1 MPKLLVV
8 VVHLFQFNFLLKGNS
23 MIEYIPGLAG
33 VPVTQSAISSIDG
46 EKGILAYRGYC
57 IEDLVK
63 NASFEEVS
71 MLLRDGELPK
81 KNALENF
88 KNVLNQRYE
97 VKRNIRHMMWALPS
111 GGHPMDVLQTA
122 IAAMATFYPDA
133 GAKNPNSAFTQSAL
147 TKIIANMST
156 LVAAWA
162 RISTGYDPISPG
174 KNMSY
179 AENFLYMSFGEV
191 PEKDIVELFDAC
203 LILHAEHT
211 INASTFSA
219 MVTASTLAN
228 PFASIS
234 AAVGTLAGS
243 LHGGAN
249 EDVLN
254 MLDEIG
260 EAKNARTY
268 IENRLKNKQVIWGM
282 GHREYRTKDPRA
294 KILQGMI
301 ETYIKKHDVVL
312 SKRFETALEV
322 ERICEELLSSKG
334 VYPNVDFYSGILY
347 SEIFHVPKAHF
358 TPIFAMARSAGW
370 VAHWHEQVK
379 SNRIFRPTQVYIGSD
394 FRSYPNG

>member
-1 MPKLLVV
+1 
-8 VVHLFQFNFLLKGNS
+8 

-33 VPVTQSAISSIDG
+33 IPATESAISSIDG
-46 EKGILAYRGYC
+46 ENGILAYRGYS
-57 IEDLVK
+57 IKDLAQ
-63 NASFEEVS
+63 NASFEEVA
-71 MLLRDGELPK
+71 MLLRDGELPDANKLK
-81 KNALENF
+81 KF
-88 KNVLNQRYE
+88 QCVLHKRYE
-97 VKRNIRHMMWALPS
+97 VKRNIRQMMWALPAT
-111 GGHPMDVLQTA
+111 GHPMDVLQTA
-122 IAAMATFYPDA
+122 IAAMATFYPGA
-133 GAKNPNSAFTQSAL
+133 GAKDPNSAFTQSAL

-156 LVAAWA
+156 LVAMWA
-162 RISTGYDPISPG
+162 RISAGYDPIPPS

-179 AENFLYMSFGEV
+179 AKNFLYMSFGEE
-191 PEKDIVELFDAC
+191 PDDDIVQLFDAC

-249 EDVLN
+249 EDVLK

-260 EAKNARTY
+260 DAKNVRGY
-268 IENRLKNKQVIWGM
+268 IENRLKNKQVIMGM
-282 GHREYRTKDPRA
+282 GHREYRVKDPRA
-294 KILQGMI
+294 TILQDMI
-301 ETYIKKHDVVL
+301 ETYIKKSGITL

-322 ERICEELLSSKG
+322 ERVCEELLSAKG

-347 SEIFHVPKAHF
+347 SEIFKIPKEHF

-370 VAHWHEQVK
+370 AAHWHEQVGH
-379 SNRIFRPTQVYIGSD
+379 NRIFRPTQIYVGHN
-394 FRSYPNG
+394 FRDYPTK

>member
-1 MPKLLVV
+1 
-8 VVHLFQFNFLLKGNS
+8 

-33 VPVTQSAISSIDG
+33 IPATESAISSIDG
-46 EKGILAYRGYC
+46 EKGILAYRGYS
-57 IEDLVK
+57 IKDLAK
-63 NASFEEVS
+63 NASFEEVA
-71 MLLRDGELPK
+71 MLLRDGELPSADK
-81 KNALENF
+81 LKEF
-88 KNVLNQRYE
+88 RCVLHKRYE
-97 VKRNIRHMMWALPS
+97 VKRNIRQMMWALPTT
-111 GGHPMDVLQTA
+111 GHPMDVLQTA
-122 IAAMATFYPDA
+122 IASMATFYPGA
-133 GAKNPNSAFTQSAL
+133 GAKDPNSAFTQSAL

-156 LVAAWA
+156 LVAMWA
-162 RISTGYDPISPG
+162 RISTGYDPIPPS

-179 AENFLYMSFGEV
+179 AKNFLYMSFGEE
-191 PEKDIVELFDAC
+191 PDDDIVQLFDAC

-260 EAKNARTY
+260 DAKNVRGY
-268 IENRLKNKQVIWGM
+268 IENRLKNKQVIMGM
-282 GHREYRTKDPRA
+282 GHREYRVKDPRA
-294 KILQGMI
+294 TILQEMI
-301 ETYIKKHDVVL
+301 EAYIKKSGITL

-322 ERICEELLSSKG
+322 ERVCEELLSAKG

-347 SEIFHVPKAHF
+347 SEIFKIPKEHF

-370 VAHWHEQVK
+370 AAHWHEQVGH
-379 SNRIFRPTQVYIGSD
+379 NRIFRPTQIYIGHD
-394 FRSYPNG
+394 FRDYPAK

>member
-1 MPKLLVV
+1 
-8 VVHLFQFNFLLKGNS
+8 
-23 MIEYIPGLAG
+23 MIEYVPGLAG
-33 VPVTQSAISSIDG
+33 VPATESSISSIDG
-46 EKGILAYRGYC
+46 ENGILAYRGYS

-63 NASFEEVS
+63 NASFEEVA
-71 MLLRDGELPK
+71 MLLRDGELPSK
-81 KNALENF
+81 QELEDF
-88 KNVLNQRYE
+88 RCVLHKRYE
-97 VKRNIRHMMWALPS
+97 VKRNIREMMWALPAS
-111 GGHPMDVLQTA
+111 GHPMDVLQAA

-133 GAKNPNSAFTQSAL
+133 GAKNPDSVFTQSAL

-156 LVAAWA
+156 LVAMWA
-162 RISTGYDPISPG
+162 RICAGYDPIPPR

-179 AENFLYMSFGEV
+179 AKNFLYMSFGKE
-191 PEKDIVELFDAC
+191 PDDDIVQLFDAC

-249 EDVLN
+249 EDVLK

-260 EAKNARTY
+260 DAKNARSY
-268 IENRLKNKQVIWGM
+268 IENRLKNKEVIWGM
-282 GHREYRTKDPRA
+282 GHREYSVKDPRA
-294 KILQGMI
+294 SILQEMI
-301 ETYIKKHDVVL
+301 EAYIKKNNIVL

-322 ERICEELLSSKG
+322 ESVCEELLSVKG

-347 SEIFHVPKAHF
+347 SEIFKIPKEHF

-370 VAHWHEQVK
+370 AAHWHEQVGH
-379 SNRIFRPTQVYIGSD
+379 NRIFRPTQIYTGSD
-394 FRSYPNG
+394 FRKYPSK